1 MALTGVLRP
10 GHVQLR
16 VLDLPAAIKH
26 YGEVLGLWETARD
39 AQGRV
44 YFKAWDEH
52 DHHSVVLR
60 EADSAGMDFM
70 GFRVDSPATLK
81 KLADDVK
88 ASGLA
93 TDLQW
98 VEAGEMLKTG
108 ERFRFTVPTGHSI
121 ELFAEKERVGNGM
134 PLVNPEVYPDGLKGM
149 SPSRFDHCLLYGDDL
164 DGTAKLFTEVLGFQL
179 TEQVVAGPDKLLI
192 AAFLSCSNKP
202 HDVAFIR
209 SPVKNKFHHASFI
222 LDNWGEVL
230 KAADII
236 TRKRVSLDIGPTRH
250 GITRGE
256 TIYFFDPS
264 GNRNEVFS
272 GGYIYYPD
280 RPTLTWT
287 DDELGRAIFYHDRKL
302 NENFLSVVT

>member
-1 MALTGVLRP
+1 MAITGVLRP